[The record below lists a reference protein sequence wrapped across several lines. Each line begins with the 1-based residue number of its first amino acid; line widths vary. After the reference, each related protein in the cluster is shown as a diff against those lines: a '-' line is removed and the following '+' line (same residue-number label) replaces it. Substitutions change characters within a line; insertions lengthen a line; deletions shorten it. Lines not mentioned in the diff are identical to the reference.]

1 LDGAGPP
8 TEGYGKD
15 ARITKPVDGRELWI
29 VPDLNPV
36 VGDVPQPVGVLH
48 DAAWAEAS
56 ANLTAYAGKS
66 IQLLIEATDA
76 AGASLVE
83 AAVGNIVITR
93 G

>member
-1 LDGAGPP
+1 M
-8 TEGYGKD
+8 EGCGKD
-15 ARITKPVDGRELWI
+15 ARITKLVDGAKTA
-29 VPDLNPV
+29 VFAKAGAA
-36 VGDVPQPVGVLH
+36 GDR

-83 AAVGNIVITR
+83 AAVDNIMITR